1 MNKIK
6 HLVAVDLGSN
16 SFHLVIARQQAG
28 CIKIVHSQKQRVS
41 LVKGLNPQHLL
52 SQEAI
57 ARGVECL
64 KEFSHS
70 FSHLPQVSVRAVAT
84 HALRSAMNSDAF
96 LKAAFSAFPYPIEII
111 SGVDEAELIY
121 QGVAYTQPIKN
132 KTLVID
138 IGGGSTE
145 IIVGKHFKPERVNS
159 LTLGSGSFCER
170 FFIQGGITE
179 GQMQKAQS
187 FATSIIHSYA
197 KAYRDS
203 GWKDAL
209 GTSGSIKA
217 IYLCLNELY
226 EVKHISAEHL
236 ALFKQQL
243 IKWQHYENIP
253 LRSIDKRRLPLLA
266 PAVAILSAFFENFG
280 ISQLS
285 HSSGALREG
294 VLFSLSNTHADI
306 DVRQRTINDLCQ
318 LHYID
323 RAFSQRVL
331 RQLQLFNEQLAKN
344 SQELA
349 SSTLQF
355 LSWAAYLHEIGI
367 TINRNKRQKHG
378 HYILKNT
385 EMPGFD
391 DEQRSTLM
399 ALVRNHRCGIH
410 LDSKDES
417 SDESSQHVHLLQMIQ
432 LFRLAVILTRSQSSM
447 EPTSV
452 AVHYQNDTLIMT
464 INSSIVQQ
472 SELMVSLEKEISQT
486 AKAGIKLRLIA
497 G

>member
-1 MNKIK
+1 MTYTQQIK
-6 HLVAVDLGSN
+6 H
-16 SFHLVIARQQAG
+16 
-28 CIKIVHSQKQRVS
+28 
-41 LVKGLNPQHLL
+41 
-52 SQEAI
+52 
-57 ARGVECL
+57 
-64 KEFSHS
+64 
-70 FSHLPQVSVRAVAT
+70 
-84 HALRSAMNSDAF
+84 
-96 LKAAFSAFPYPIEII
+96 
-111 SGVDEAELIY
+111 
-121 QGVAYTQPIKN
+121 
-132 KTLVID
+132 KTLIID

-159 LTLGSGSFCER
+159 LTLGSGSFCEK
-170 FFIQGGITE
+170 FFIQGGITQE
-179 GQMQKAQS
+179 QMQKAQS
-187 FATSIIHSYA
+187 FATSIIRPYA

-203 GWKDAL
+203 DWKDAL

-253 LRSIDKRRLPLLA
+253 LRSVDKRRLPLLA
-266 PAVAILSAFFENFG
+266 PAVSILSAFFETFG
-280 ISQLS
+280 ITILC

-294 VLFSLSNTHADI
+294 VLFSLSNSHADI
-306 DVRQRTINDLCQ
+306 DTRQRTINDLCQ
-318 LHYID
+318 LHFID

-344 SQELA
+344 SQALA
-349 SSTLQF
+349 SSTLQH

-378 HYILKNT
+378 CYILKNT

-391 DEQRSTLM
+391 DEQRATLVS
-399 ALVRNHRCGIH
+399 LVRNHRGSIQ
-410 LDSKDES
+410 LDDNH
-417 SDESSQHVHLLQMIQ
+417 QHAQLLHMIQ
-432 LFRLAVILTRSQSSM
+432 LFRLAVLLTRSQSSM

-452 AVHYQNDTLIMT
+452 AVHYQDDTLIMT
-464 INSSIVQQ
+464 INSSIVQH

-486 AKAGIKLRLIA
+486 AKVGIKLRLIA